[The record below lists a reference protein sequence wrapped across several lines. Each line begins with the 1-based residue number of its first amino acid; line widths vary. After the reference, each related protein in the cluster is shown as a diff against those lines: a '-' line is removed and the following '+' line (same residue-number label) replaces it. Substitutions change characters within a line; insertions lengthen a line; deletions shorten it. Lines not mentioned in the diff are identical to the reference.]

1 MNKLLIILLAIA
13 LFPFQAHA
21 ITAVPWLATSTT
33 AGVITPAKVNGVDQN
48 INILGNLTVSGTTT
62 SGAIVSPIYSSGVCS
77 GLAFQ
82 IGSYFNVN
90 CTNGNVGIGT
100 ASPSAKLHITPAS
113 GNALLIDRVSGSPS
127 IKAGASD
134 GWLIMDSAG
143 KSASINHYVTDNV
156 LLARGGG
163 NVGIGTTSPSAKLSV
178 KGSGTGTGK
187 AFSVADSA
195 DAEKFTVLDNGN
207 VGIGTAAPT
216 GNLHIQ
222 TGTVGAPNVAADEL
236 VIEGGATAGLSI
248 LGTTDSNI
256 YFGDAADDNVG
267 LIQYRHNDDFMRF
280 YTNAAER
287 VRIDTS
293 GNVGIGT
300 VSPAAP
306 LNVASGV
313 NSTTEGIRVSET
325 TDSTNRY
332 LSLSS
337 SNITMTRQ
345 GGSGVSLDLTTSLS
359 SGAWGT
365 GGGAITFK
373 PRESEAMRIA
383 SDGNVGI
390 GTTNPA
396 GNLDITTTGST
407 VPLVI
412 NKGSE
417 TSVRERLLTAKVS
430 DDSTSSFFI
439 NNGTITNGAFAP
451 VFGGYTESTTAW
463 PIAFSVFV
471 NSTADA
477 SDSANYGL
485 IDFSAM
491 RTTSGSD
498 PLNGT
503 LSSIQNRKLFTFR
516 GGPLTS
522 DIKMTVLANGRVG
535 IGTASPGYSLDV
547 AGQMNAESATFPVAR
562 YVRTTTATGGA
573 FGTLTGISSGYH
585 LITRTSS
592 DMTDGFGGGLVFST
606 NDSDISGNNFIA
618 RIYARRDGADE
629 TGALEFM
636 TGTNGDNTAMIL
648 RGDGNVGIGTTNPS
662 TKLEVS
668 GGTNNN
674 FSINPTGSSLVATLG
689 RTGTNRGAAFN
700 LNTNGT
706 LSWTFGTSDSD
717 SAGDGTEF
725 FIGQEG
731 GGLNAGLW
739 METNGNV
746 GIGTTNPAY
755 KLHVSTSGGSDFITD
770 VSSTAGISYIG
781 TYGDNQINFVTNRST
796 PSGSTKMVIA
806 SSGNVGIGTTSPSA
820 KLSVTGSGTGTG
832 KAFSIANSSNAEKFT
847 VLDNGNVGIGTSV
860 PSYKTHILG
869 GTAGA
874 ETTLLTIQSNFTDTD
889 TISTLRFGNSTGAT
903 ALAGTAEIAAH
914 RTNTGTSGATDLVF
928 RNSIGLSVTEKMRIL
943 ANGNVGIGTTTP
955 AMKLDV
961 YGQIRAT
968 SPTKPTCTA
977 SLRGA
982 IQYDESDDHFYGCR
996 TAGWAQLNN

>member
-100 ASPSAKLHITPAS
+100 ASPGFKLDIRGNVNVQGVS
-113 GNALLIDRVSGSPS
+113 GNSYIAINHGAEYRVQVQSTVF
-127 IKAGASD
+127 
-134 GWLIMDSAG
+134 
-143 KSASINHYVTDNV
+143 SINQGNPAT
-156 LLARGGG
+156 APFTISAG
-163 NVGIGTTSPSAKLSV
+163 NVGIGTTAPTSKLEV
-178 KGSGTGTGK
+178 AGVVTAGDQASGTSGQVIIRGRET
-187 AFSVADSA
+187 SDIYR
-195 DAEKFTVLDNGN
+195 T
-207 VGIGTAAPT
+207 
-216 GNLHIQ
+216 
-222 TGTVGAPNVAADEL
+222 TVGTLYSSGGAYFGRGVKPSTSIVNGF
-236 VIEGGATAGLSI
+236 EGGYTAT
-248 LGTTDSNI
+248 
-256 YFGDAADDNVG
+256 
-267 LIQYRHNDDFMRF
+267 
-280 YTNAAER
+280 
-287 VRIDTS
+287 
-293 GNVGIGT
+293 
-300 VSPAAP
+300 
-306 LNVASGV
+306 
-313 NSTTEGIRVSET
+313 
-325 TDSTNRY
+325 
-332 LSLSS
+332 
-337 SNITMTRQ
+337 
-345 GGSGVSLDLTTSLS
+345 
-359 SGAWGT
+359 T
-365 GGGAITFK
+365 GGGALQIINDGSFRFITV
-373 PRESEAMRIA
+373 PSQAMTLGGAITTSEAVRI
-383 SDGNVGI
+383 
-390 GTTNPA
+390 
-396 GNLDITTTGST
+396 
-407 VPLVI
+407 
-412 NKGSE
+412 
-417 TSVRERLLTAKVS
+417 TSA
-430 DDSTSSFFI
+430 
-439 NNGTITNGAFAP
+439 
-451 VFGGYTESTTAW
+451 
-463 PIAFSVFV
+463 
-471 NSTADA
+471 
-477 SDSANYGL
+477 
-485 IDFSAM
+485 
-491 RTTSGSD
+491 
-498 PLNGT
+498 
-503 LSSIQNRKLFTFR
+503 
-516 GGPLTS
+516 
-522 DIKMTVLANGRVG
+522 GRVG
-535 IGTASPGYSLDV
+535 IGTASPTASLEVIAPIATKEIIAKFGVADAVSSYISIENSSSIAGAFLPTVIGYNGDDARSGLLNKAYVEDTTESGRYYPAISFNAVNRAEDALTSAPIVGFGTDLNIKLATWYDGSTKIGGIQRASASGEAMTKPGTMLDV
-547 AGQMNAESATFPVAR
+547 IDSTGLDLMNLLDGSTSRFYVKES
-562 YVRTTTATGGA
+562 
-573 FGTLTGISSGYH
+573 
-585 LITRTSS
+585 
-592 DMTDGFGGGLVFST
+592 
-606 NDSDISGNNFIA
+606 
-618 RIYARRDGADE
+618 
-629 TGALEFM
+629 
-636 TGTNGDNTAMIL
+636 
-648 RGDGNVGIGTTNPS
+648 GNVGIGTTNPS

-746 GIGTTNPAY
+746 GIGTTAPTTLLSVQNANGAA
-755 KLHVSTSGGSDFITD
+755 STVRIAGNGGNNALDIGSYSTD
-770 VSSTAGISYIG
+770 ANSPTVLRTFFSEDIYFTPGDVVTG
-781 TYGDNQINFVTNRST
+781 T
-796 PSGSTKMVIA
+796 PKMVIGA
-806 SSGNVGIGTTSPSA
+806 DGNIGIGTTSPSA

-874 ETTLLTIQSNFTDTD
+874 ETTLLTIQSNFTDT
-889 TISTLRFGNSTGAT
+889 ISTLRFGNSSSAT
-903 ALAGTAEIAAH
+903 APQGTAEIAAH

-943 ANGNVGIGTTTP
+943 ANGRVGIGTVSPAAPLNVASGVNSTTEGIRVSETTDSTNRYLSLSSSNITMTRQGGSGVSLDLTTSLSSGAWGTGGGAITFKPRESEAMRIASDGNVGIGTTTP